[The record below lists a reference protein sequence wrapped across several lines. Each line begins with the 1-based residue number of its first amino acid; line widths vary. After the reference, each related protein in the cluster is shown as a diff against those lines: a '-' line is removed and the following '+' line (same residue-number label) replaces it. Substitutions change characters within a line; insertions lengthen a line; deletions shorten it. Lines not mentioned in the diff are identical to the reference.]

1 MSCLSLVYWHPLVT
15 TEGCFCVIIMGEM
28 SKQTLWVKKR
38 TSRGGGRVVSHR
50 ERRSLHNIN
59 RDVHK
64 NQLVYSHYLLKFV
77 VIFAL
82 GLLWVR
88 LGVAVGPFTALPIG
102 LIVGLAIIAMERLR
116 EWRNIE
122 LLLLILACSL
132 SYLFP
137 VGLVL

>member
-1 MSCLSLVYWHPLVT
+1 
-15 TEGCFCVIIMGEM
+15 MGEM
-28 SKQTLWVKKR
+28 TKQTLWVKKR
-38 TSRGGGRVVSHR
+38 TSRGAARVVNHR

-59 RDVHK
+59 PDVHK

-102 LIVGLAIIAMERLR
+102 LIVGLVIIAMERLR